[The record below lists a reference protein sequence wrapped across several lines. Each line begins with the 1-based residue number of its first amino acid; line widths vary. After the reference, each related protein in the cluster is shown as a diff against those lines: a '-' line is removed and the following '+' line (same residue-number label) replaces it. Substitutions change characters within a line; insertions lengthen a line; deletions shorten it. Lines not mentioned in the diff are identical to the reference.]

1 MEYEGKDAF
10 DEECLNVGHA
20 LLVKNKGSWVI
31 NPDLSVDTNAVNIKM
46 NAEIIRINET
56 LDEGDFAMENVF
68 TIDNIINNDIL
79 AKLMT
84 HWQAQCFQ
92 SNTTYEKLGNI
103 ERLLNTILNPEST
116 TVAICISWNNGW
128 IGSATLEKGTY
139 GSMRNPRLW
148 IHEVCK
154 AGDALNERA
163 TSPIPKIFEVFFNFA
178 QMLTFRGKSFKEVWL
193 LVEKKPEHGF
203 GGSLN
208 SLYMKKYGF
217 RMEKSPL
224 SNYTAMKRDLSL
236 RLEELPGYT
245 PLEVIINTLSKE
257 YRSRVKF
264 LKDEGLDITG
274 DGELNDIQEKYLALF
289 VKNRA
294 GKTKKHKKKKENKRP
309 HRKRNRGSK
318 SKKCCNRRKTSRRS
332 KRR

>member
-10 DEECLNVGHA
+10 DEERLNVGHA

-56 LDEGDFAMENVF
+56 LDEEDFVMDDTF
-68 TIDNIINNDIL
+68 TIDNITINNGIL

-92 SNTTYEKLGNI
+92 SNTTREKLRNI
-103 ERLLNTILNPEST
+103 ERLLDNILNPEST
-116 TVAICISWNNGW
+116 TIAICISWNNGW
-128 IGSATLEKGTY
+128 FGSATLEKGTY

-154 AGDALNERA
+154 AGNALNERA
-163 TSPIPKIFEVFFNFA
+163 RSPIPVIFEVLFNYA
-178 QMLTFRGKSFKEVWL
+178 PMLTFRGKGFKEVWL
-193 LVEKKPEHGF
+193 LVEKRPEHGF

-208 SLYMKKYGF
+208 SLYMNNYGF
-217 RMEKSPL
+217 RMEKTSL
-224 SNYTAMKRDLSL
+224 SDYTAMKRDLSL
-236 RLEELPGYT
+236 RLEDIPEYT
-245 PLEVIINTLSKE
+245 PLEVIISKLSDK
-257 YRSRVKF
+257 YRSRVK
-264 LKDEGLDITG
+264 LLQEEQLDIIG
-274 DGELNDIQEKYLALF
+274 DGELSDIQGKYLALF

-294 GKTKKHKKKKENKRP
+294 GKTKKHKKKGKKGKGKKKKT
-309 HRKRNRGSK
+309 RKI
-318 SKKCCNRRKTSRRS
+318 KK
-332 KRR
+332 